1 MAKITVLIPYKRA
14 CTHTYHI
21 LNTYTYQAHTHISHI
36 HIHKKKENLE
46 GVVVIAKKL
55 ASGLDRLMD
64 TK

>member
-1 MAKITVLIPYKRA
+1 MRA
-14 CTHTYHI
+14 HISHTYTKYHI
-21 LNTYTYQAHTHISHI
+21 YTHRHIHKISHTHISHI